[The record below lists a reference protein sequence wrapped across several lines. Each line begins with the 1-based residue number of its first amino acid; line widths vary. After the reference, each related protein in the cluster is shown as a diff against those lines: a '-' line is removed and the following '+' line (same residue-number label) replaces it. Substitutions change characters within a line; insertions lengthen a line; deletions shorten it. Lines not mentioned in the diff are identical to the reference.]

1 MSSLSSSKARSNGAA
16 FEQLIDAGCRYY
28 IKNGIAIIHKTPEPM
43 RPIQP
48 MGNGR
53 FLAAYDKKA
62 QPDYQGTL
70 RGGRSIVFEAKHSD
84 GKEMAQGRIT
94 TAQWADLDGH
104 QAMGAL
110 CYVLVSFG
118 FQIFSMIPWDV
129 WKDMKNQVGRIHLKP
144 TDELV
149 KSYQVKAA
157 SGGILFLD
165 YCWLQMGY
173 IGGGKNHEP
182 ERNNRT
188 AEKV

>member
-1 MSSLSSSKARSNGAA
+1 MSSLSSSKARSNGAL
-16 FEQLIDAGCRYY
+16 FEQLINDGCRYY
-28 IKNGIAIIHKTPEPM
+28 IKKGFAVIHKTPEPM
-43 RPIQP
+43 HPIQQ

-157 SGGILFLD
+157 DGGILFLD

-173 IGGGKNHEP
+173 IGGGKES
-182 ERNNRT
+182 
-188 AEKV
+188 

>member
-1 MSSLSSSKARSNGAA
+1 MSSLSSSKARSNGVA

-28 IKNGIAIIHKTPEPM
+28 IKKGIAIIHKTPEPM
-43 RPIQP
+43 HPIQP

-118 FQIFSMIPWDV
+118 FRTFAMIPWAE
-129 WKDMKNQVGRIHLKP
+129 WKNMKNHVGRVHLKP
-144 TDELV
+144 TDEIV

-157 SGGILFLD
+157 GGGILFLD
-165 YCWLQMGY
+165 YARMQRY
-173 IGGGKNHEP
+173 IEGE
-182 ERNNRT
+182 T
-188 AEKV
+188 